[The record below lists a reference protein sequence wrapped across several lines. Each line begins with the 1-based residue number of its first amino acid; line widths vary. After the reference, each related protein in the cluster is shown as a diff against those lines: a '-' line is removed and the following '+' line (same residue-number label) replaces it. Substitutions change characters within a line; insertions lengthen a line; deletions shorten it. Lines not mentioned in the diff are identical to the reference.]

1 MIEVKE
7 LSKSF
12 NGVEVLH
19 SVSLR
24 VEPGEIV
31 GFVGMNGSGKTT
43 TMRSIMA
50 LISYESG
57 EVFIDGDRQDAGRTF
72 AEKLG
77 YMPEER
83 GLYAN
88 QPVQAQLEYF
98 GQLQGLTSSDSK
110 RRAVDLLDTF
120 GLTKKA
126 RHKLSDLSLG
136 NQQRVQLMV
145 SMIHEPKY
153 LILDEPFSGLD
164 PVGVQDLLNLIL
176 GQRER
181 GVGILFSSHILP
193 YVEQLCDKVV
203 IIHQGRIVSEK
214 KMSELSRDES
224 RKYEITCERSFP
236 NEWLMGIDAIEIKR
250 TNDVITVELSEL
262 TSGSTSQLVLQRAME
277 FGEIKGFN
285 QLHQSLDAYY
295 KKLINADVA

>member
-164 PVGVQDLLNLIL
+164 PVGVQDLLNLINFF
-176 GQRER
+176 E
-181 GVGILFSSHILP
+181 F
-193 YVEQLCDKVV
+193 
-203 IIHQGRIVSEK
+203 
-214 KMSELSRDES
+214 
-224 RKYEITCERSFP
+224 FP
-236 NEWLMGIDAIEIKR
+236 SPNNCL
-250 TNDVITVELSEL
+250 
-262 TSGSTSQLVLQRAME
+262 
-277 FGEIKGFN
+277 
-285 QLHQSLDAYY
+285 
-295 KKLINADVA
+295 